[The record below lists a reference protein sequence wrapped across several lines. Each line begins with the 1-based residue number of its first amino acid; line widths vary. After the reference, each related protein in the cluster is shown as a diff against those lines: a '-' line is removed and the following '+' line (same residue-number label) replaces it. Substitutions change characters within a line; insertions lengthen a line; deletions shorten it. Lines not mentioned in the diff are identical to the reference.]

1 MRTNLL
7 SRFAFTLI
15 SQAPSQA
22 PFFTVRFSGH
32 IVRYTV
38 YVKTHLSPQKERM
51 QYRMEV
57 HEMKTYNITRHLT
70 TILTVFAAIFLLASC
85 SI

>member
-1 MRTNLL
+1 M
-7 SRFAFTLI
+7 S
-15 SQAPSQA
+15 
-22 PFFTVRFSGH
+22 
-32 IVRYTV
+32 RYTID
-38 YVKTHLSPQKERM
+38 VKTHLSPQKERM